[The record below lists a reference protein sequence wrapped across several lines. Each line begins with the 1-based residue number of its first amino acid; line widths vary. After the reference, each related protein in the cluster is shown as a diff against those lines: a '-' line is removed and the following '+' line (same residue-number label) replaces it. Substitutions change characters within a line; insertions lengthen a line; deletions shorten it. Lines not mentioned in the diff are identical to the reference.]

1 MNDIRWLYAAAAL
14 AAGEGLASFVPSCA
28 EAWPVVALA
37 LALTAL
43 FGWGLRVAGLRYAV
57 LFLFG
62 LVWFLMASLGRERAY
77 RERPW
82 LRNARRR
89 APQQE
94 VANAVRREF
103 SRRIGIGLE
112 HDRSVANLNRAILL
126 GERNRLPRGTRDVFV
141 ASGTMHV
148 FAISGLHVM
157 MVAKVL
163 VTLLACCFVP
173 YRWVGLAAVPL
184 LWGYVVTIGSPPSAV
199 RAAAMAT
206 FYYLAPV
213 FWRRPNGIVSW
224 SLTFF
229 VVYLVSPQM
238 IADVGCALSFAVML
252 AIVLT
257 GRVIR
262 DMPEGVRKSIHITFA
277 AWAAGVP
284 IAAHVFGRVTPGGLL
299 ANIPLLFAAEYSVV
313 TGFVGILASS
323 VSETLA
329 AHFNNFSALF
339 TKAMVG
345 ISEGVSRLPG
355 ANFETG
361 AWSLLQCAEWYALFG
376 LVLYLVRSVRS
387 RRAI

>member
-126 GERNRLPRGTRDVFV
+126 GERGRLPRGTRDVFV

-157 MVAKVL
+157 AVAEVFTLCLAFLL
-163 VTLLACCFVP
+163 VPV
-173 YRWVGLAAVPL
+173 RWA
-184 LWGYVVTIGSPPSAV
+184 
-199 RAAAMAT
+199 
-206 FYYLAPV
+206 
-213 FWRRPNGIVSW
+213 
-224 SLTFF
+224 
-229 VVYLVSPQM
+229 
-238 IADVGCALSFAVML
+238 
-252 AIVLT
+252 
-257 GRVIR
+257 
-262 DMPEGVRKSIHITFA
+262 
-277 AWAAGVP
+277 
-284 IAAHVFGRVTPGGLL
+284 
-299 ANIPLLFAAEYSVV
+299 
-313 TGFVGILASS
+313 
-323 VSETLA
+323 
-329 AHFNNFSALF
+329 
-339 TKAMVG
+339 
-345 ISEGVSRLPG
+345 
-355 ANFETG
+355 
-361 AWSLLQCAEWYALFG
+361 
-376 LVLYLVRSVRS
+376 LYLRKDRKLK
-387 RRAI
+387 RAKKEKPN